1 MHAYLPAIATVTVI
15 VGDGFCFAGASTP
28 SSDAI
33 FMRRSV
39 DRRRWW
45 IALLAFVG
53 PQDAK
58 VEII

>member
-39 DRRRWW
+39 DRRRWI

-53 PQDAK
+53 PA
-58 VEII
+58 VR